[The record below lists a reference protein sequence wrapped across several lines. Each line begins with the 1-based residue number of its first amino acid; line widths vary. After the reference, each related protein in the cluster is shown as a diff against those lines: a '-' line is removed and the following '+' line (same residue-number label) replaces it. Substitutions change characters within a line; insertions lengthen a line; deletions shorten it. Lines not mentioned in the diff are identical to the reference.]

1 MLVLQPNSGIDIFQK
16 VTEEFRLYR
25 AITAMKVVFMGPPA
39 SGKSF
44 YAALMSQE

>member
-1 MLVLQPNSGIDIFQK
+1 M
-16 VTEEFRLYR
+16 YR

-44 YAALMSQE
+44 YAALMSQEYAFRPSNCNSFSA